1 MQQLLSI
8 LIQLLSKNE
17 TVFDR
22 NEKSILF
29 QLKAADLTWSGT
41 RIRTTSVEV
50 ARVRTFATKRF
61 AQLSP
66 TPARPTATRPS
77 AT

>member
-61 AQLSP
+61 ALLSP